1 MAKCCGVGEIR
12 TLKHQVTEI
21 TAGSVRRQSKSESSD
36 SVITSRELLVG
47 AVPFIL
53 QGAVTFPVL
62 GGKKPYKGR
71 RGLACVVLLGTRQ

>member
-21 TAGSVRRQSKSESSD
+21 TAGSVRRQSKSESAD
-36 SVITSRELLVG
+36 SVIASLELLVG

-53 QGAVTFPVL
+53 QGAVTFLAL
-62 GGKKPYKGR
+62 GEKKKKN
-71 RGLACVVLLGTRQ
+71 L

>member
-12 TLKHQVTEI
+12 TSKQQVTEI

-36 SVITSRELLVG
+36 SVITSLELLVG

-53 QGAVTFPVL
+53 QGAVTFPAL

-71 RGLACVVLLGTRQ
+71 RGLARVVLLGTRQ

>member
-12 TLKHQVTEI
+12 TLKQQVTEI

-36 SVITSRELLVG
+36 SVITSLELLVG

>member
-12 TLKHQVTEI
+12 TLKQQVTEI

-36 SVITSRELLVG
+36 SVIASLELLVG